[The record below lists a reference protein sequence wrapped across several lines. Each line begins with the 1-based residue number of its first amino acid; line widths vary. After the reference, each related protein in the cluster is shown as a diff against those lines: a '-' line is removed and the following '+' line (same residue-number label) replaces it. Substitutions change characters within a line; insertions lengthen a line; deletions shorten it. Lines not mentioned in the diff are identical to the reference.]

1 MQQQL
6 INLNPDLQQ
15 LWDEGYGLEVNG
27 GHLLAHH
34 IPYVNPN
41 KEVKYGIL
49 VCVLT
54 LATPSKVARPQ
65 DHTIYFCGET
75 PCDANGL
82 ALTAI
87 INNSQPQQLTSTIL
101 VNHYFSSKPASGN
114 YDNYYDKIRTYSEI
128 LSAQAKAIDPT
139 VTTKPRIKK
148 AA

>member
-6 INLNPDLQQ
+6 ISLNPDLKQ
-15 LWDEGYGLEVNG
+15 LWDEGYELEVNG

-34 IPYVNPN
+34 IPFVNSA

-54 LATPSKVARPQ
+54 LATPNRVARPQ

-75 PCDANGL
+75 PCNADGS

-87 INNSQPQQLTSTIL
+87 INNSQNQQLTSTIL
-101 VNHYFSSKPASGN
+101 VNHYFSSKPPTGN
-114 YDNYYDKIRTYSEI
+114 YENYYDKIRTYAEI
-128 LSAQAKAIDPT
+128 LSAQAKVIDPT
-139 VTTKPRIKK
+139 VTTKPGSKK